1 MPNFNFE
8 NAFSFIGNMVELLGE
23 ASFFSGIVKLIL
35 FIIGGIGIYFMSKN
49 FDIKNPWICFVPF
62 VQSFSL
68 GRIARNYIKKD
79 EKKSADLSIWLLVF
93 NIVQYVI
100 SLIFM
105 FLLAYSVFDI
115 IANVENAVNT
125 DAKVT
130 IGMFTSFVWV
140 IVSFFLLLC
149 VSVIYKIFYY
159 IALWR
164 VFYIFSKAN
173 ATVYTV
179 LSVFFGFLSPI
190 FLFIL
195 RNNNPA
201 FDDDSDLGYFELEQV

>member
-1 MPNFNFE
+1 MLNFNLE
-8 NAFSFIGNMVELLGE
+8 NTFSFIGNIVEVFGE
-23 ASFFSGIVKLIL
+23 ASVFSGLIKFVL
-35 FIIGGIGIYFMSKN
+35 FVLGGFGIYFMSKN
-49 FDIKNPWICFVPF
+49 FDIKNPWLCFVPF

-68 GRIARNYIKKD
+68 GRIARNYKKKD
-79 EKKSADLSIWLLVF
+79 GTKSADLSIWLVIF
-93 NIVQYVI
+93 NVVQYVI
-100 SLIFM
+100 SLFFM

-164 VFYIFSKAN
+164 VFCIFSKPN

-179 LSVFFGFLSPI
+179 LSIFFGFLSPI
-190 FLFIL
+190 FLFVL

-201 FDDDSDLGYFELEQV
+201 FDDNSDYGYFELEQV